1 MTRTKTKLKILS
13 SFAHKSCLWQC
24 LMKMMLICFS
34 YSFWITGFSQV
45 WSWYQEGFGGS
56 SGADVT
62 REARP
67 VQSWAEP
74 LEEKQKRPVEVE
86 QNAHDG
92 QKKTWGCIELG
103 NSVRVCSFD
112 IAYKYAFIHS
122 MLVVQIDAMKPWT
135 T

>member
-1 MTRTKTKLKILS
+1 MFDENDAI
-13 SFAHKSCLWQC
+13 
-24 LMKMMLICFS
+24 ICFS
-34 YSFWITGFSQV
+34 YSFWIAGFSQV

-67 VQSWAEP
+67 IQSWAEP

-103 NSVRVCSFD
+103 NSVFRVCSFECMFV
-112 IAYKYAFIHS
+112 ITYKYAFIHS
-122 MLVVQIDAMKPWT
+122 MLVEQIDAMKPWT